1 MSYSPGIP
9 PVVLRLRRSFSHFF
23 YESFQASTGRHAR
36 RPCNDAIHRR
46 QKTSRVLP
54 APPEMQGSLE
64 LTFRLRK
71 NSHSLGTLGMYE
83 RCEDFIKARDMTDI
97 QSSDDQLIGYS
108 ARDSMPA
115 QVECPSCHGINLV
128 KNGKSPGTCR
138 QKYLC
143 LNPGCRRQFT
153 AGSNHL
159 IDPKI
164 KTLIIEQLA
173 RGMAPIKIV
182 QYLSYGGK
190 DGRSQISIRWIYE
203 LRRKMKQ
210 EMSDQCRV
218 FADQRIDPK
227 VKDIILNMLS
237 AGVKPSQIKKIVGD
251 DISLRHIYKL
261 RQKKKRV
268 HDR

>member
-1 MSYSPGIP
+1 
-9 PVVLRLRRSFSHFF
+9 
-23 YESFQASTGRHAR
+23 
-36 RPCNDAIHRR
+36 
-46 QKTSRVLP
+46 
-54 APPEMQGSLE
+54 
-64 LTFRLRK
+64 
-71 NSHSLGTLGMYE
+71 
-83 RCEDFIKARDMTDI
+83 
-97 QSSDDQLIGYS
+97 
-108 ARDSMPA
+108 MPA